1 MFLALSSIILALSSA
16 VTTFIQTITLS
27 GCRVIECCSS
37 SCEIDAPKKDDDLQV
52 AKRLQEED
60 DELQVVKRLQEEEDL
75 KAAYDLQTRE
85 LGNY

>member
-52 AKRLQEED
+52 AMKGED
-60 DELQVVKRLQEEEDL
+60 VDL
-75 KAAYDLQTRE
+75 
-85 LGNY
+85 